1 MLGGKMK
8 KYKKL
13 GIDELRKFPGFEN
26 FTEQEAEE
34 AIKIVEA
41 LSILFY
47 ELFMKV
53 KNENVTHLKIVED
66 HETEQQQLA
75 A

>member
-1 MLGGKMK
+1 MK
-8 KYKKL
+8 KHKKL

-34 AIKIVEA
+34 AINKIEA

-47 ELFMKV
+47 ELFMKE
-53 KNENVTHLKIVED
+53 KYENVKHLKIVED
-66 HETEQQQLA
+66 HETEQQQQRLA